1 MSEKEALI
9 ERINELTGWTINPK
23 RFRIF
28 TDTSEW
34 MDISRGSIIRLG
46 NVDYLVKGNMN
57 EPRFGID
64 DQPKYWVFNAI
75 QLDNGD
81 EKIIKTVFHEEF
93 IAHVGIFKIRCY
105 RSPEKESQTLDTT
118 RLDERFMQGFTMFD
132 EKGNNVRVID
142 YIKGAKFFHYI
153 PSIPKAHY
161 EYFETELPRILSNL
175 YYSFKAIADLHAYGL
190 CHGDIRNDH
199 IIIESDTGNYRWI
212 DFDLKQDVTDFDL
225 WSIGNLICYAAAKG
239 IATFDNVIKSPDFSR
254 EIKDSLRSDDSSA
267 FYEYRVMNLKKI
279 YPYLPDRL
287 SKILQ
292 HFTIKPIAYYTSIS
306 EFLEEYRDMLLGDF
320 RIKTET

>member
-57 EPRFGID
+57 ETRFGID
-64 DQPKYWVFNAI
+64 EQPKYWVFNAI

-153 PSIPKAHY
+153 PSIPKTHY

-306 EFLEEYRDMLLGDF
+306 EFLEEYREMLLKDF
-320 RIKTET
+320 SITTNL